1 LGFCVKSGEI
11 NTKTQKHNNTNTQKF
26 TQGKR
31 THVSEKKTKT
41 IGLELDVW
49 RALKQMSLERDS
61 TLSETVDFLMQKIK
75 EQDTANARSNDGK
88 EDKKPD

>member
-1 LGFCVKSGEI
+1 M
-11 NTKTQKHNNTNTQKF
+11 
-26 TQGKR
+26 
-31 THVSEKKTKT
+31 SEKKTKT